1 MKTALKE
8 NKKLLKELIYEEV
21 NGKPIYYKNYKL
33 VIKGKKTLEEVM
45 ASSSLQVRLKSEL
58 SYYLHTLLRNK
69 GYVVL
74 VSEIGIKLRKGGTR
88 SLDLA
93 IYKLEDYK
101 PYKNSSSYLPI
112 SPIVAIEID
121 IKAEIKNQNFM
132 DYVIRKIED
141 LFEME
146 TLKVIWIFTSPKIIL
161 VANKNN
167 DWLIKNWEDEI
178 NIIDDVN
185 IKLKEILGG
194 FERW

>member
-1 MKTALKE
+1 MKVLE
-8 NKKLLKELIYEEV
+8 KKPLLKNLIYEEV

-33 VIKGKKTLEEVM
+33 VIKGKKTIEEVM

-58 SYYLHTLLRNK
+58 SYYLNKTLREK
-69 GYVVL
+69 GYIVL
-74 VSEIGIKLRKGGTR
+74 VSEVGIKLRKGGSR

-93 IYKLEDYK
+93 IYKFEDYE
-101 PYKNSSSYLPI
+101 PYKNSSYYLPI

-121 IKAEIKNQNFM
+121 IKAEIKKQNFM

-161 VANKNN
+161 VANKNGE
-167 DWLIKNWEDEI
+167 WFIKNWEDEI
-178 NIIDDVN
+178 NVINDVN

-194 FERW
+194 S